1 MSIAVESCDAELP
14 FPFSG
19 SRLARL
25 QGALFLSILRVVYRR
40 MVRSAFDGQVAV
52 LGLPGALVRQE
63 NRAFGERPRAG
74 KAETRGHGPF
84 TEESLAGAEK

>member
-1 MSIAVESCDAELP
+1 
-14 FPFSG
+14 
-19 SRLARL
+19 
-25 QGALFLSILRVVYRR
+25 
-40 MVRSAFDGQVAV
+40 MVRSALDGQVVV

-74 KAETRGHGPF
+74 KAQTRGRGPF